1 MSVLRLLSAA
11 LAAMAA
17 NTACGQA
24 TGATTRLEEVLREL
38 DALYVRGDAAGYIAR
53 FLPDHGEAMAQRE
66 RQLAQAFTA
75 SRSRQRTSTVL
86 GQPRQIGE
94 HTIVRARYAIA
105 LQCADGAAVPS
116 VAFEEECLLALRA
129 DNRGRLLPAFE
140 VETTPAPGCVQGD
153 LFRCEAC
160 NYEVGDV
167 DGWLCVPQRSDRANA
182 LEAVMFLRLGSD
194 LVCDVAVQVDPD
206 ASAPEVVA
214 VDLASVLQPRTP
226 ATTWRPRA
234 WLPPAHAE
242 TPPTG
247 LRGARLEFATGDGAR
262 VVIHVVAFGGLQH
275 LLLLRG
281 REASFAREA
290 AAVAALLGS
299 YRLLERDR
307 NLALAAAE
315 PLRHHAGGTLHGNA
329 YENHRFGVACDGEPG
344 WTAAQRTG
352 GASFRVVWTSP
363 AGSRFWLTGHA
374 VPPGMARWCRAT
386 ADRWLARL
394 CEQVAIQVRADGPG
408 CSDWREEACGALTR
422 VAHGVPREGA
432 TAPARWLRLLLYDD
446 LLLIADGAAAVPDD
460 EAAVRRLLAGVR
472 RHR

>member
-1 MSVLRLLSAA
+1 MTSLRLISAA
-11 LAAMAA
+11 IAAVAA

-24 TGATTRLEEVLREL
+24 TGAAIRVEEVLREL
-38 DALYVRGDAAGYIAR
+38 DALYVRGDAAGYVAR
-53 FLPDHGEAMAQRE
+53 FLPGHGEAMAQRE
-66 RQLAQAFTA
+66 RQLAQAFAA

-86 GQPRQIGE
+86 GQPRQLGG

-105 LQCADGAAVPS
+105 LQCADGAAVPG

-129 DNRGRLLPAFE
+129 DGRGRLQPAFE
-140 VETTPAPGCVQGD
+140 VETTPAPGCVQED
-153 LFRCEAC
+153 RFRCEAC
-160 NYEVGDV
+160 NYEVGGV
-167 DGWLCVPQRSDRANA
+167 DGWLCVPLRADRANA
-182 LEAVMFLRLGSD
+182 LEAVIFLRLGSD

-206 ASAPEVVA
+206 ASPPETVA
-214 VDLASVLQPRTP
+214 LDLASVLQPRAS
-226 ATTWRPRA
+226 ATTRQPQA

-242 TPPTG
+242 MPPAG
-247 LRGARLEFATGDGAR
+247 LRGARLELATGDGAR
-262 VVIHVVAFGGLQH
+262 VAIHVVAFGGLQH

-307 NLALAAAE
+307 DLALAAAE

-329 YENHRFGVACDGEPG
+329 YENHRFGVTCDGEPG

-352 GASFRVVWTSP
+352 GAAFRVVWTSP

-394 CEQVAIQVRADGPG
+394 CEQVAVELRADDPG
-408 CSDWREEACGALTR
+408 CSDWHEEACGALTR
-422 VAHGVPREGA
+422 VLHGAPRAGA
-432 TAPARWLRLLLYDD
+432 AAPARWLRLLLYDD
-446 LLLIADGAAAVPDD
+446 LLLIADGAAAVADD
-460 EAAVRRLLAGVR
+460 EPAVRRLLAAVR
-472 RHR
+472 RRH